1 MFVCRFHRLILYACL
16 VNETQAQ
23 IISHCCV
30 ILETKMGTSNM
41 HSMQQFEDMVIS
53 PYTSKLC
60 FYILKYVYLLSP
72 VKHILSV
79 PSMLIET

>member
-1 MFVCRFHRLILYACL
+1 
-16 VNETQAQ
+16 
-23 IISHCCV
+23 
-30 ILETKMGTSNM
+30 M
-41 HSMQQFEDMVIS
+41 HSMQQFKDMVIS